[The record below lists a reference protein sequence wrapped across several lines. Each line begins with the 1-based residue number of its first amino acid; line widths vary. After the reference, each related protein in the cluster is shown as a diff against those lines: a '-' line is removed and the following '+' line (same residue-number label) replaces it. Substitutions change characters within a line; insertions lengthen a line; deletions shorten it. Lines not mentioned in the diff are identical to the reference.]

1 MVADADIVQIQIA
14 KDSFD
19 LREAEDGRVLLNELF
34 NLEDDLVRFKAGIDQ
49 NKVAELKA
57 MLKLT
62 GTLRSY
68 TSLLKSVGVKSQ
80 TAISRLGGIP
90 EGEGEDDV

>member
-14 KDSFD
+14 KDAFN
-19 LREAEDGRVLLNELF
+19 LRKTEDCHVLLTELF
-34 NLEDDLVRFKAGIDQ
+34 NLEDDLVRFKAGINK

-80 TAISRLGGIP
+80 KAISRLGGIP
-90 EGEGEDDV
+90 EQEEDGS

>member
-14 KDSFD
+14 KDDFN
-19 LREAEDGRVLLNELF
+19 LKKTEDGHVLLSELF
-34 NLEDDLVRFKAGIDQ
+34 NLKDDLVRFKAGIDK
-49 NKVAELKA
+49 NKVAELNA
-57 MLKLT
+57 MLTLT

-80 TAISRLGGIP
+80 TAISKLGGIP